1 MNNTLQS
8 TQPYPADRS
17 FVLKLHRDADLAGG
31 ELRGRIVHLVS
42 DERGDFFGSAEL
54 LLTLGALIER
64 SATARFTAVTTAA
77 TPAATPAAATAA
89 ADVLAPR
96 GSNPATRT

>member
-1 MNNTLQS
+1 MNDALQS

-64 SATARFTAVTTAA
+64 SATARSTAGTAAVTTAV
-77 TPAATPAAATAA
+77 PTAA
-89 ADVLAPR
+89 ADIGAPR
-96 GSNPATRT
+96 GSNPAAST